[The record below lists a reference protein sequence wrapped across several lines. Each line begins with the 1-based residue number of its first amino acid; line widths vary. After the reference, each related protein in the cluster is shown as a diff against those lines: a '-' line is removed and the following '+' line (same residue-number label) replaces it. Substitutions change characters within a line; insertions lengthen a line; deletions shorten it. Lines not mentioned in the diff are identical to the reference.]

1 MRIRVFIKN
10 TRCLLDPNLF
20 FSVAWLKRVQSKVI
34 LQIIGILVHVITLVA
49 DKKGI
54 VGVRSAAGLWDSSS
68 LRTGLRTGP
77 FEKVVA
83 FRSRPESGVVA

>member
-1 MRIRVFIKN
+1 MRVLIKN
-10 TRCLLDPNLF
+10 TRCLNPHLF
-20 FSVAWLKRVQSKVI
+20 FSVAWLKRVQSTVI

-54 VGVRSAAGLWDSSS
+54 VEVRSAAGLLDSSS
-68 LRTGLRTGP
+68 IRTGLRTGS

-83 FRSRPESGVVA
+83 FCSRPDSGVVA